1 MLLAAIGTIQFGCNA
16 CGRPATTPVS
26 AQIILEGVVGSD
38 CNFAAMA
45 ATGQQHIDIWVRD
58 RWGNGTNI
66 THFGKHYQVNNVP
79 NLTYD
84 VEVPSRGPFEI
95 EVEVF
100 ETDTQTCSR
109 CLGFC
114 TAPNMGVPMWREL
127 VVFQNGGVSGVTY
140 NIPVNKC
147 ATPGCCRCI

>member
-1 MLLAAIGTIQFGCNA
+1 MYTNHRDVSRFLVIMLLAGIGKIEFGCNA

-66 THFGKHYQVNNVP
+66 TPVSAQII
-79 NLTYD
+79 L
-84 VEVPSRGPFEI
+84 E
-95 EVEVF
+95 
-100 ETDTQTCSR
+100 
-109 CLGFC
+109 
-114 TAPNMGVPMWREL
+114 GVVGSDCNFAAMA
-127 VVFQNGGVSGVTY
+127 
-140 NIPVNKC
+140 
-147 ATPGCCRCI
+147 ATGQ